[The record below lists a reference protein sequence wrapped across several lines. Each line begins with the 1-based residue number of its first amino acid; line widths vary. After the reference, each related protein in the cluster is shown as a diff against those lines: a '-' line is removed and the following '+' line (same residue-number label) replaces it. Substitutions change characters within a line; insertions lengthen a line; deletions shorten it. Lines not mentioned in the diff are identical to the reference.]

1 MHIYVV
7 ICFSNSIFC
16 KKKNYTS
23 KEVSNLSYDGVQ
35 RIFSEKME
43 KKTSEPF
50 ESSQLNQRSFE
61 YFFG

>member
-16 KKKNYTS
+16 KKKIIPLRKFQTYLMMEFNVFF
-23 KEVSNLSYDGVQ
+23 E
-35 RIFSEKME
+35 RILKKNSEL
-43 KKTSEPF
+43 F